1 MDSVSFLIIVLFF
14 VAISIV
20 GGFIVKDMPTTYKG
34 LEEKE
39 KEKMKEDKI
48 NKEFEE
54 YKNRVEET
62 NGLQVTG
69 TNGVTEE
76 IKESTEENIDK
87 LFTEYKYKGDKEEEK
102 ELEDTFKL
110 IEEKAELA
118 QKADDTF
125 EAILSSRYDN
135 FDQYDEVNKIESLEV
150 AKLVIKRL
158 LDKLHE

>member
-14 VAISIV
+14 VAISVV

-39 KEKMKEDKI
+39 KNNMKEDKI

-54 YKNRVEET
+54 YKNRAEET
-62 NGLQVTG
+62 HGEQVTG

>member
-1 MDSVSFLIIVLFF
+1 MDSISFLIVVLFF
-14 VAISIV
+14 VAIAIV

-54 YKNRVEET
+54 YKNRVEDTHGE
-62 NGLQVTG
+62 QVTG

-76 IKESTEENIDK
+76 IKENTEENIDG
-87 LFTEYKYKGDKEEEK
+87 LFTEYMYKGDKEEEK

-110 IEEKAELA
+110 IEEKAALA

-135 FDQYDEVNKIESLEV
+135 FDQYDEVNKIDSLEV